1 MLGGAG
7 GSQLTIGGLEAVV
20 HSVAGCRW
28 GVTEL
33 VGEAVFEDAVV
44 RGARIGVESVWVGAL
59 FDLAQ
64 QQPQAVESLGDL
76 ICAAEAG
83 VGVG

>member
-1 MLGGAG
+1 MGDAG
-7 GSQLTIGGLEAVV
+7 GLQLTIGGLEAVV
-20 HSVAGCRW
+20 RSIAGCCW

-59 FDLAQ
+59 FDLPQ
-64 QQPQAVESLGDL
+64 QQPQPVESLGDL
-76 ICAAEAG
+76 IGAAEAG